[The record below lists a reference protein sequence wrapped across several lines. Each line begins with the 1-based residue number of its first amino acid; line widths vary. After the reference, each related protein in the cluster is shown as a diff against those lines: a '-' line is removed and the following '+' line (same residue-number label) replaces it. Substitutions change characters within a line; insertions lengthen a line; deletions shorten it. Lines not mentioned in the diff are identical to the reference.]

1 MPRNGNNEYII
12 LCHIA
17 EPHLLSMV
25 AVHIMSGLKLFRG
38 LRGPSPVAGS
48 KNCAGDRKFHSCLLA
63 VVDGVVTNANV
74 FK

>member
-1 MPRNGNNEYII
+1 
-12 LCHIA
+12 
-17 EPHLLSMV
+17 MV

-48 KNCAGDRKFHSCLLA
+48 KNCAGHKKLHSSVLA